1 MAIDVKI
8 CGLSTRASVEAAVEG
23 RARFLGFV
31 FFPGSPRHV
40 APARVAEL
48 GASLPAAVIRVGLLV
63 DPTDDDLVAA
73 GRAGVD
79 MLQLHGSETAERVAD
94 IKMRLGL
101 PVIKAVAVADADDLD
116 RARIYES
123 VADRLL
129 FDARPPK
136 GATRPGGNALA
147 FDWRLLR
154 SRTWSVPW
162 MLAGG
167 LCRDNLEA
175 AIRASAATA
184 IDVSSGVEDEVGVK
198 STRKIRALLALAATL
213 DPPAAMPASRRRET
227 PDVDLR
233 NADLGNAEGKVLKP

>member
-1 MAIDVKI
+1 MAIHVKI
-8 CGLSTRASVEAAVEG
+8 CGLSTRAGVEAAAQG
-23 RARFLGFV
+23 GARFLGFV
-31 FFPGSPRHV
+31 FFPPSPRYV
-40 APARVAEL
+40 APARAAEL
-48 GASLPAAVIRVGLLV
+48 GAALPAGVIRVGLLV
-63 DPTDDDLVAA
+63 DPTDDDLAA
-73 GRAGVD
+73 VKGASVD

-101 PVIKAVAVADADDLD
+101 PVIKAIAVADADDLD
-116 RARIYES
+116 RASVYEN

-184 IDVSSGVEDEVGVK
+184 VDVSSGVEDDIGVK
-198 STRKIRALLALAATL
+198 SIRKIRALLALAAAL
-213 DPPAAMPASRRRET
+213 DPPAAMPAPGRQKT
-227 PDVDLR
+227 AD
-233 NADLGNAEGKVLKP
+233 ADLKVLKP